1 MNGPCSRMQD
11 QILDALVE
19 PLAPEPQQAL
29 LDHIESCP
37 DCATFQRDINQQIQS
52 LACLSQTLEA
62 EMPDRISRCITA
74 LDQAHPG
81 APGENHPK
89 WRTLMLTHL
98 MKISAAAVIAVAIS
112 LYTLLVPERSDSGFP
127 SIMASAEAAESA
139 WFHGQQCVHIKN
151 EITVFPTT
159 SGQQMGSTW
168 IPMCAMKADGQL
180 RMDQLK
186 LTVTPD
192 AYTVLDQAW
201 YDPPTGRFIRQLQT
215 DQDLA
220 FANAYDGSMVYT
232 SAMSQSGLEIQKQM
246 ITGEFV
252 APNEPAQFFGLA
264 AGLKS
269 GLDEESMMILDT
281 QEDTLSD
288 GSAVHVFKVGT
299 RDPEGRVQAYWLFRI
314 RDDDKTI
321 AEKEFIIQKQT
332 QLLIRRVS
340 TEYVEAA
347 DIHWDLRE
355 LASREVQPSQVPRV
369 TVTPNMVIPNVSV
382 QHMIEKSDF
391 ETYVFAQVPAW
402 CNTVKITDVL
412 DPASP
417 GKRMFLFT
425 CRAEDKR
432 HLVLVQSPTYNK
444 MLGQVIGQGD
454 LIYESPNGFK
464 VVGGGRS
471 KWLANILLQSA
482 QHELKDPPSEDRIG
496 FILQS
501 PEGTYP
507 ALAINGPVC
516 DEELHTLIDSL
527 IPAKEWLKSAKT
539 E

>member
-1 MNGPCSRMQD
+1 MNGPCSKIQE
-11 QILDALVE
+11 QILDAFLE
-19 PLAPEPQQAL
+19 PSASQPQQAL
-29 LDHIESCP
+29 SSHIQSCP
-37 DCATFQRDINQQIQS
+37 DCATFQRDIEQQIQS
-52 LACLSQTLEA
+52 LACLGQTLEA
-62 EMPDRISRCITA
+62 EMPERISRCITA
-74 LDQAHPG
+74 LGQSHP
-81 APGENHPK
+81 ATPDNNHPK
-89 WRTLMLTHL
+89 WRSFMLTHL
-98 MKISAAAVIAVAIS
+98 IKISSAAVIAVAIS
-112 LYTLLVPERSDSGFP
+112 LYALLGPERSNPGFP
-127 SIMASAEAAESA
+127 TIIASAEAAENA
-139 WFHGQQCVHIKN
+139 WFNGQQCVYIKN

-159 SGQQMGSTW
+159 SGQQLGFTW

-192 AYTVLDQAW
+192 AYTVQDQAW
-201 YDPPTGRFIRQLQT
+201 YDPATGRFIRQLDT

-220 FANAYDGSMVYT
+220 FANAYDGNMVYT
-232 SAMSQSGLEIQKQM
+232 TAMSQNGLEIQKQI

-252 APNEPAQFFGLA
+252 APTEPAQFFGLA

-269 GLDEESMMILDT
+269 GLDEKSMMILDT
-281 QEDTLSD
+281 QKDTLPN
-288 GSAVHVFKVGT
+288 GATVHVFKVGIP
-299 RDPEGRVQAYWLFRI
+299 DPQGHVQAYWLFRI

-321 AEKEFIIQKQT
+321 AEKEFVIQEQT

-340 TEYVEAA
+340 TEYVDAA
-347 DIHWDLRE
+347 DIQWDLGE
-355 LASREVQPSQVPRV
+355 LASRKVQPSQDTRV
-369 TVTPNMVIPNVSV
+369 TVAPDMVVSNVSV

-391 ETYVFAQVPAW
+391 ETYMFSQAPTW
-402 CNTVKITDVL
+402 CDTVKITDVL
-412 DPASP
+412 DPVSP

-444 MLGQVIGQGD
+444 MLGLVIGQGD
-454 LIYESPNGFK
+454 LVYESPNGFK
-464 VVGGGRS
+464 VIGGGRG
-471 KWLANILLQSA
+471 KWMANILLQSA

-507 ALAINGPVC
+507 TLAINGPVS
-516 DEELHTLIDSL
+516 DEELHNLIDSL
-527 IPAKEWLKSAKT
+527 MPAKAWLKASKT

>member
-1 MNGPCSRMQD
+1 MNGPCSRIQE
-11 QILDALVE
+11 QILDALLE
-19 PLAPEPQQAL
+19 PSASQPKQAL
-29 LDHIESCP
+29 LNHIESCP
-37 DCATFQRDINQQIQS
+37 NCTLFKRDIEQQIQS
-52 LACLSQTLEA
+52 LACLGQTLEV
-62 EMPDRISRCITA
+62 EMPDRMSRCITA
-74 LDQAHPG
+74 LGKAHTATPDK
-81 APGENHPK
+81 NHSK
-89 WRTLMLTHL
+89 WRSFMLTHL
-98 MKISAAAVIAVAIS
+98 IKISTAAVIAVAIS
-112 LYTLLVPERSDSGFP
+112 LYALLGPEQSAPGFP
-127 SIMASAEAAESA
+127 TIIASAEAAENA
-139 WFHGQQCVHIKN
+139 WFHGPQCVYIRN

-159 SGQQMGSTW
+159 SGQELGYTW
-168 IPMCAMKADGQL
+168 IPTCAMKADGKL

-186 LTVTPD
+186 LAVTPD

-201 YDPPTGRFIRQLQT
+201 YDPATGRFIRQLET
-215 DQDLA
+215 DQALA
-220 FANAYDGSMVYT
+220 FANAYDGTMVYST
-232 SAMSQSGLEIQKQM
+232 AMTQSGLEIQKQM
-246 ITGEFV
+246 ITGEFM

-269 GLDEESMMILDT
+269 GLDENSIMILDSHK
-281 QEDTLSD
+281 DTLPD
-288 GSAVHVFKVGT
+288 GATVHVFKVGT
-299 RDPEGRVQAYWLFRI
+299 PDPEGRVQAYWLFRI
-314 RDDDKTI
+314 RDDDNTI
-321 AEKEFIIQKQT
+321 AEKEFIMQGQT

-340 TEYVEAA
+340 SEYVDSA
-347 DIHWDLRE
+347 DIQWDLRE
-355 LASREVQPSQVPRV
+355 LASREVQPRQDTRV
-369 TVTPNMVIPNVSV
+369 TVVPDMVVSNVSV

-391 ETYVFAQVPAW
+391 ETYMFAQTPPW

-454 LIYESPNGFK
+454 LVYESPNGFK

-471 KWLANILLQSA
+471 KWMANILLQSA

-501 PEGTYP
+501 PDGTYP
-507 ALAINGPVC
+507 ALAINGPVS
-516 DEELHTLIDSL
+516 EEALHSLIDSL
-527 IPAKEWLKSAKT
+527 MPAKEWLEAART

>member
-1 MNGPCSRMQD
+1 MNGPCSKIQE
-11 QILDALVE
+11 QILDALLE
-19 PLAPEPQQAL
+19 PLAPQPQQAL
-29 LDHIESCP
+29 LNHIESCP
-37 DCATFQRDINQQIQS
+37 DCTTFQRDINQQIQS
-52 LACLSQTLEA
+52 LTCLGQTLEA

-74 LDQAHPG
+74 LGQAHP
-81 APGENHPK
+81 ATPGKNLPK
-89 WRTLMLTHL
+89 WRSLMLTH
-98 MKISAAAVIAVAIS
+98 MIKISAAAVVAVAIS
-112 LYTLLVPERSDSGFP
+112 LYALLTPERANPGFP
-127 SIMASAEAAESA
+127 TIFASAEAAENA
-139 WFHGQQCVHIKN
+139 WFDGQQCVYIKN

-159 SGQQMGSTW
+159 SGQQLGFTW
-168 IPMCAMKADGQL
+168 IPMCSMKADGQL

-192 AYTVLDQAW
+192 AYTVVDQAW
-201 YDPPTGRFIRQLQT
+201 YDPPTGRFVRQLET

-232 SAMSQSGLEIQKQM
+232 TATSQSGLEIQKQM

-269 GLDEESMMILDT
+269 GLDEKSTMILDT
-281 QEDTLSD
+281 QKDTLPD

-299 RDPEGRVQAYWLFRI
+299 PDPEGRVQAYWLFRI

-321 AEKEFIIQKQT
+321 AEKEFIIQEQT

-340 TEYVEAA
+340 TEYVDSS
-347 DIHWDLRE
+347 DIQWDLRE
-355 LASREVQPSQVPRV
+355 LASREVQPSQEPRV
-369 TVTPNMVIPNVSV
+369 TLTPDMVVSNVSV

-391 ETYVFAQVPAW
+391 EAYMFAQTPPW
-402 CNTVKITDVL
+402 CDTVKITDVL

-417 GKRMFLFT
+417 GKCMFLFT

-444 MLGQVIGQGD
+444 MLGLVIGLGD
-454 LIYESPNGFK
+454 LVYESPNGFK

-482 QHELKDPPSEDRIG
+482 QYELKDPPSEDRIG

-507 ALAINGPVC
+507 ALAINGPVS
-516 DEELHTLIDSL
+516 DEALHNLIDSL
-527 IPAKEWLKSAKT
+527 MPAKEWLKASKA